1 MYSMYSKNFSYE
13 ELATLYEITNFIISS
28 NDIEK
33 VLKEILNIL
42 SEKMNLKRGIISIL
56 DKTSNE
62 IFHDTYG
69 FQDPKETIKFK
80 IGEGITGKVIESGE
94 PIGIPRLDKAPFFL
108 DKTGIRKN
116 LNKEELAF
124 ICVPIKYQNET
135 IGALSVDMPSKE
147 GEENLQRKIE
157 FLLNVSIRISELVK
171 RRALISEN
179 AKLKDIIS
187 SKGYAASI
195 IGNSKKIRDV
205 KDEIITVS
213 KSDVSILIFGE
224 TGTGKELVAREIHNN
239 SLRKDKPF
247 IVVNCGA
254 LPEGVVESELFGHK
268 KGAFTGAN
276 ENRIGKFEAAD
287 GGTIFLDEIG
297 ELPLNIQVKLLR
309 VLQEK
314 EITRIGENIPRK
326 VDVRIIAATNRDLEK
341 EISEGRF
348 RSDLYYRL
356 NVFSIFVP
364 PLRERGSDIMLLAD
378 YFVQK
383 YSQKTGKIIK
393 RIDTPTIDMLM
404 KYHWP
409 GNVRELENCIE
420 RACLVTTDDAIHS
433 HNLPPSLQIKAVKK
447 ENDRIGNF
455 DILVQNYEIELI
467 TDALKQTNGNQK
479 KAAEILGTTQRII
492 QYKITKYN
500 IDCNRFKKKK

>member
-1 MYSMYSKNFSYE
+1 MKNDFNYL
-13 ELATLYEITNFIISS
+13 ELLTLYEITNLIISS

-33 VLKEILNIL
+33 ILKETLNIL

-56 DKTSNE
+56 DKQSSE

-69 FQDPKETIKFK
+69 FDDPKESIKFK

-94 PIGIPRLDKAPFFL
+94 PIGVPRLDKAPFFL
-108 DKTGIRKN
+108 DKSGIRKN
-116 LNKEELAF
+116 LKKDELAF

-147 GEENLQRKIE
+147 GQENLQKKIN
-157 FLLNVSIRISELVK
+157 FLLNVSNRISEVVK
-171 RRALISEN
+171 RRALITEN
-179 AKLKDIIS
+179 TRLKDLITT
-187 SKGYAASI
+187 KGYVASI
-195 IGNSKKIRDV
+195 IGNSKKMREV
-205 KDEIITVS
+205 KEEIITVS
-213 KSDVSILIFGE
+213 KSDISVLITGE

-239 SLRKDKPF
+239 SFRKDKPF
-247 IVVNCGA
+247 VVVNCGA
-254 LPEGVVESELFGHK
+254 IPEGVVESELFGHRR
-268 KGAFTGAN
+268 GAFTGAN
-276 ENRIGKFEAAD
+276 ETRIGKFEDAE

-297 ELPLNIQVKLLR
+297 ELPLNLQVKLLR

-314 EITRIGENIPRK
+314 EITRIGENKPIK
-326 VDVRIIAATNRDLEK
+326 VNVRVIAATNRDLEK
-341 EISEGRF
+341 EIAEGRF

-364 PLRERGSDIMLLAD
+364 PLRERGSDIILLAD

-383 YSQKTGKIIK
+383 YSQRTGKIIK

-420 RACLVTTDDAIHS
+420 RACLVTNDDTIHS
-433 HNLPPSLQIKAVKK
+433 HNLPPSLQIKTTKK
-447 ENDRIGNF
+447 EDEKISNF
-455 DILVQNYEIELI
+455 EILVQNYEIELI

-479 KAAEILGTTQRII
+479 KAAQLLGTTQRII

-500 IDCNRFKKKK
+500 IDCERFKKKK